1 MEQLDLGYV
10 KLMLINLSLAGL
22 TVPCNARFGL
32 QASRQSHSELGNFQ
46 CKTSRS
52 RWPASSS
59 ASAKDFLCRC
69 MCLPGWIPGIVASGW
84 PPLSS
89 GAPRPTLVAVQS
101 PYSRSEPTRHLAS
114 SLAQQR
120 QITAQENSGQGSICG
135 RRGTASSLNSPANS
149 RGSRRD
155 HQLNRKLPCRAG
167 QVEE

>member
-59 ASAKDFLCRC
+59 ASAKIFFAAAC
-69 MCLPGWIPGIVASGW
+69 A
-84 PPLSS
+84 
-89 GAPRPTLVAVQS
+89 
-101 PYSRSEPTRHLAS
+101 
-114 SLAQQR
+114 SLAGFVELWPVAGPHCSPVGLQANASCGPESVL
-120 QITAQENSGQGSICG
+120 QI
-135 RRGTASSLNSPANS
+135 
-149 RGSRRD
+149 
-155 HQLNRKLPCRAG
+155 
-167 QVEE
+167 